1 MILTGADERILNS
14 VVSSVVNWRK
24 GVKDKQTQIHFFG
37 EYDAIHRNHE
47 RSVSC
52 HYHRSIQEQ
61 LDELERQINNPDQ
74 DYTVNVFVQPDK
86 YTELTQSAG
95 SIRSNQGVE
104 SMKQLLE
111 MSGSDSGFALV
122 YSKSFKN
129 LRSNMSYLLNAA
141 PVHITSV
148 GDMENLKYAMSDNVR
163 LVSCDFDVPNK
174 DAIKAY
180 YYNKDTEKAGK
191 VILYRP

>member
-1 MILTGADERILNS
+1 
-14 VVSSVVNWRK
+14 
-24 GVKDKQTQIHFFG
+24 
-37 EYDAIHRNHE
+37 
-47 RSVSC
+47 
-52 HYHRSIQEQ
+52 
-61 LDELERQINNPDQ
+61 
-74 DYTVNVFVQPDK
+74 
-86 YTELTQSAG
+86 
-95 SIRSNQGVE
+95 
-104 SMKQLLE
+104 
-111 MSGSDSGFALV
+111 MSGSDRGFALV

-191 VILYRP
+191 VIMYRP